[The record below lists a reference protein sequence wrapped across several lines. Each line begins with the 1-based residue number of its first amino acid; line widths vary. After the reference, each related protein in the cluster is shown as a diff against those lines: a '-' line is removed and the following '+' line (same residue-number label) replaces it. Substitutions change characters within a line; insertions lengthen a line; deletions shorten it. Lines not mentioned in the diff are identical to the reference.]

1 MAKKLKLGIIGMSDG
16 NGHPYSWSAIF
27 NGYNKQEMEKC
38 PFPVIPEYLSR
49 ESFPNNF
56 LSNKGE
62 VSHIWTQDFSL
73 SKHIAFAANIPNVC
87 LEMKEMIGNVDAI
100 LLARDDAENHFK
112 HAKDFLEAGLPIYFD
127 KPFALKQ
134 EYAHELWDLSKDD
147 QQVFTCSALKYAE
160 EFQPEALQRD
170 LIGNIRTVW
179 ATIPKSWNK
188 YAVHLIES
196 VMNLLPQRGKII
208 KVKPLGIETEDLE
221 GVQVLWESGI
231 TAIFQTFN
239 VPSTPLWIRVLG
251 DKGYQDLTMT
261 DSFGAF
267 KSALEHF
274 VDLINGDKENIPREF
289 TLEMIKILDKGGDA

>member
-27 NGYNKQEMEKC
+27 NGYNKKEMEKC
-38 PFPVIPEYLSR
+38 PFPLIPEYLSR
-49 ESFPNNF
+49 ESYPNNF
-56 LSNKGE
+56 LSHKGE

-73 SKHIAFAANIPNVC
+73 SKHIALAANIQDVC

-100 LLARDDAENHFK
+100 LLARDDAENHLK
-112 HAKDFLEAGLPIYFD
+112 HAKVFLEAGLPIYID
-127 KPFALKQ
+127 KPFALRQ
-134 EYAHELWDLSKDD
+134 EYAHNLWELSNND
-147 QQVFTCSALKYAE
+147 QLVFTCSALKYAK
-160 EFQPEALQRD
+160 EFQPEILQRD
-170 LIGNIRTVW
+170 RIGNIRTVW

-196 VMNLLPQRGKII
+196 VMNLLPQRGKIT

-251 DKGYQDLTMT
+251 DKGYQDLSLT

-274 VDLINGDKENIPREF
+274 VDLINGDKENIPKEF
-289 TLEMIKILDKGGDA
+289 TLEMIKILDKGRDA

>member
-27 NGYNKQEMEKC
+27 NGYNEEEMAKC
-38 PFPVIPEYLSR
+38 PFPAIPEYLGR
-49 ESFPNNF
+49 ETYPDNF
-56 LSNKGE
+56 LSHKGE
-62 VSHIWTQDFSL
+62 VSHIWTQDYSL
-73 SKHIAFAANIPNVC
+73 SQHIALAANIQNVC

-100 LLARDDAENHFK
+100 LLARDDAENHLK
-112 HAKDFLEAGLPIYFD
+112 HAKVFLEAGLPIYID

-134 EYAHELWDLSKDD
+134 EHAHKLWDLSKES
-147 QQVFTCSALKYAE
+147 QKVFTCSALKYAN

-170 LIGNIRTVW
+170 KIGNIRLVL
-179 ATIPKSWNK
+179 ATIPKTWNK
-188 YAVHLIES
+188 YAVHLIEP
-196 VMNLLPQRGKII
+196 VMNLLPLRGKIL
-208 KVKPLGIETEDLE
+208 KVKPLGIETEDHE

-251 DKGYQDLTMT
+251 DKGYQDLTLG
-261 DSFGAF
+261 DNFGAF

-274 VDLINGDKENIPREF
+274 VDLVNGYKENIPKEF
-289 TLEMIKILDKGGDA
+289 TLEMIKILEKGRDA